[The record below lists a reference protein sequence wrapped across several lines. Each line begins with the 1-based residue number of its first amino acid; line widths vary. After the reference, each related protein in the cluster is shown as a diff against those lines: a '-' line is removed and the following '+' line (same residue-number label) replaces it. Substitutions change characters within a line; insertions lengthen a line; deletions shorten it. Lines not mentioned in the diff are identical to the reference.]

1 MAGSKTRSKGTLS
14 SVASPSYN
22 SFPAPATSEN
32 NPFSPENI
40 AIRQQKEL
48 GQLES
53 EQKSAESKKKDK
65 TKKYK
70 AFTSPRYMSGGDT
83 TALQVLASLS
93 DSPVIR
99 AFIAASGRRKI

>member
-1 MAGSKTRSKGTLS
+1 MAGSKTRSKGTLN

-22 SFPAPATSEN
+22 SFPKPATPEN

-48 GQLES
+48 GQGE
-53 EQKSAESKKKDK
+53 KADTAKKKNK
-65 TKKYK
+65 IKRYK
-70 AFTSPRYMSGGDT
+70 SMTGPRYMSGGDT